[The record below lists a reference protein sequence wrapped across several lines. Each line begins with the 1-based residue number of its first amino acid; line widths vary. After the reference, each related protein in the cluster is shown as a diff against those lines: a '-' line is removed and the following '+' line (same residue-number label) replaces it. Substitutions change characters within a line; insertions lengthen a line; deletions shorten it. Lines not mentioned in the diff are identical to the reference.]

1 MWPEVEKAP
10 DRYNQLRWG
19 HTRTGGPLTWYNWC
33 PSKKGHR
40 HAHAHRESPHGH
52 RQRSWADMWISQ
64 RYIRP
69 IAKVQREAW
78 DRFHL
83 PPPGATSLRSPA
95 SDSESEHPGT
105 AAPSLILCRWLG
117 VQQQIL
123 PVSSIHST
131 NLLLFSCSI
140 ASDSL
145 RDLTS
150 QASLSFTIS
159 QSLLKLVSIES
170 VMPSKHLILYHPL
183 FLPPSIF
190 PSIKVFSN
198 ESPLC
203 IRWPKYWSFSFRVS
217 PSNEYSEFIS
227 FRIDGMD
234 LLAVQGTLKGLPQHH
249 ILKASVFQCSAF
261 FMV

>member
-1 MWPEVEKAP
+1 MPSRHFLKKCSQPWGPHLMSIGAFAKCRLTFVMTVLQFTETSDP
-10 DRYNQLRWG
+10 IQLLVLLSRV
-19 HTRTGGPLTWYNWC
+19 LTLQ
-33 PSKKGHR
+33 S
-40 HAHAHRESPHGH
+40 HAR
-52 RQRSWADMWISQ
+52 
-64 RYIRP
+64 
-69 IAKVQREAW
+69 
-78 DRFHL
+78 
-83 PPPGATSLRSPA
+83 
-95 SDSESEHPGT
+95 
-105 AAPSLILCRWLG
+105 
-117 VQQQIL
+117 
-123 PVSSIHST
+123 
-131 NLLLFSCSI
+131 
-140 ASDSL
+140 
-145 RDLTS
+145 